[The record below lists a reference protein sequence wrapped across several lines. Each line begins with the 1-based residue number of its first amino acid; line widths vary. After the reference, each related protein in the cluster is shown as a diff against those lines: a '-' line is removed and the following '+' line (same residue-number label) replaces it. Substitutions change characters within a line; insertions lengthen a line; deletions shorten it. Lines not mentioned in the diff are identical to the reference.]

1 MSGMVEDP
9 LDSADISSAEE
20 KRCLWYIIPVSPS
33 YPDLTELRAARS
45 LASLAD
51 TCAPPGAALLPLG
64 CVCSCGRLYSLLVEP
79 SRSARKLMLG
89 RAEPVRC
96 RKRYREGIY

>member
-20 KRCLWYIIPVSPS
+20 KRCLWYIISVSPS

-51 TCAPPGAALLPLG
+51 TCAPPGAAL
-64 CVCSCGRLYSLLVEP
+64 CSFASGLCLLLWTAV
-79 SRSARKLMLG
+79 
-89 RAEPVRC
+89 
-96 RKRYREGIY
+96 